1 MKNIDKIYLKNRD
14 RRSSVMQKFIAI
26 DIGAETGRVI
36 VGDVSKMEIIYR
48 FPNNLVRVKDSIF
61 WDILGIFNEIKKGLK
76 EAFKKYSDQIVSIGI
91 DTWGVDYVLLDDGG
105 DLLGNP
111 YHYRDK
117 RTDNIMEVVFNIIPK
132 KEIFT
137 ETGIQF
143 MQLNTIYQL
152 YSFAK
157 KKPQILEN
165 TRYFLTIPDILNY
178 WLTGIIKNEYSITT
192 TTQLYNPIKKDW
204 STKILN
210 KLGFKKEIFGEIIM
224 PGTKIGELLP
234 AIAREIGADSEVVII
249 APACHD
255 TGSAVAAVPVEDN
268 TNYAYISSGTWSLLG
283 IETPEPIINEMSFKY
298 NFTNEGSADGGFRFL
313 KNITGF
319 WIIQECKKFW
329 DEKVKSYSYDELIEI
344 ALKYGPANFRID
356 PDDSKFLKPG
366 LIDDNMP
373 DRIKT
378 YCQETGQKV
387 PETPAEI
394 VRGVI
399 ESLAD
404 KYTKTIKMIE
414 EITNRTI
421 SEIYII
427 GGGCRNGF
435 LCQIVANA
443 TGLSVF
449 AGPVEATAIGN
460 LMIQAKSMGQIKS
473 IIEGRKI
480 IRRSFDIKKYLPKE

>member
-1 MKNIDKIYLKNRD
+1 ME
-14 RRSSVMQKFIAI
+14 KFVAI
-26 DIGAETGRVI
+26 DLGAESGRVI
-36 VGDVSKMEIIYR
+36 VGDLSKMEIIYR
-48 FPNNLVRVKDSIF
+48 FPNHLVRVKDSIF

-76 EAFKKYSDQIVSIGI
+76 EAFKKYPNQIVSIGI
-91 DTWGVDYVLLDDGG
+91 DTWGVDYGLLDDDG

-111 YHYRDK
+111 YHYRDQ
-117 RTDNIMEVVFNIIPK
+117 RTDNIMEEVFRIIPK

-157 KKPQILEN
+157 KKPQIFKN
-165 TRYFLTIPDILNY
+165 TKYFLTIPDLLNY

-204 STKILN
+204 STKILD
-210 KLGFKKEIFGEIIM
+210 KLGLKKEIFGEIIM
-224 PGTKIGELLP
+224 PGTKIGKLLP

-255 TGSAVAAVPVEDN
+255 TGSAVAAVPGEDN
-268 TNYAYISSGTWSLLG
+268 IHYAYISSGTWSLIG
-283 IETPEPIINEMSFKY
+283 IESPKPIINEKSFQS

-313 KNITGF
+313 KNVTGF

-329 DEKVKSYSYDELIEI
+329 DENVNLYSYDELTEL
-344 ALKYGPANFRID
+344 ALKYGPVNFRID
-356 PDDSKFLKPG
+356 PDNSRFLKPG
-366 LIDDNMP
+366 LIDDSMP
-373 DRIKT
+373 DRIKA

-387 PETPAEI
+387 PKTPAEI
-394 VRGVI
+394 TRGII

-414 EITNRTI
+414 EITGESI
-421 SEIYII
+421 KEIYII
-427 GGGCRNGF
+427 GGGSRNGL
-435 LCQIVANA
+435 LCQLVVKA
-443 TGLSVF
+443 TGLPVF
-449 AGPVEATAIGN
+449 AGPVEATALGN

-473 IIEGRKI
+473 IVEGRKI
-480 IRRSFDIKKYLPKE
+480 IGKSFNIKKYLPEK

>member
-1 MKNIDKIYLKNRD
+1 
-14 RRSSVMQKFIAI
+14 MQKFIAI
-26 DIGAETGRVI
+26 DIGAESGRVI
-36 VGDVSKMEIIYR
+36 VGDVSKVEIIYR

-61 WDILGIFNEIKKGLK
+61 WDILGVFNEIRKGLK
-76 EAFKKYSDQIVSIGI
+76 EAFKKYPDQIVSVGI
-91 DTWGVDYVLLDDGG
+91 DTWGVDYVLLDNDG

-117 RTDNIMEVVFNIIPK
+117 RTDNIMEEVFRIIPK

-157 KKPQILEN
+157 KKPQIFEN
-165 TRYFLTIPDILNY
+165 TKYFLTIPDLLNY
-178 WLTGIIKNEYSITT
+178 WLTGIKKNEYSIAT

-210 KLGFKKEIFGEIIM
+210 KLRIKREIFGEIIM
-224 PGTKIGELLP
+224 PGTKIGKLLP
-234 AIAREIGADSEVVII
+234 AVAREIGANSEVIVV

-268 TNYAYISSGTWSLLG
+268 VNYAYISSGTWSLLG
-283 IETPEPIINEMSFKY
+283 IETPEPIINDLSFKY

-329 DEKVKSYSYDELIEI
+329 DEKVKSYSYDELTEI
-344 ALKYGPANFRID
+344 AQKYGPANFRID
-356 PDDSKFLKPG
+356 PDDLRFLKPG

-373 DRIKT
+373 DRIKA
-378 YCQETGQKV
+378 YCHETGQKI

-414 EITNRTI
+414 EITDRTLN
-421 SEIYII
+421 EIYII
-427 GGGCRNGF
+427 GGGCRNEL
-435 LCQIVANA
+435 LCQLLANA
-443 TGLSVF
+443 TGLPVY

-460 LMIQAKSMGQIKS
+460 IIIQAKSMGQIKS
-473 IIEGRKI
+473 ITEGRKLLRKFYKI
-480 IRRSFDIKKYLPKE
+480 QKYYPKV

>member
-1 MKNIDKIYLKNRD
+1 
-14 RRSSVMQKFIAI
+14 MQKFIAI

-36 VGDVSKMEIIYR
+36 VGDVSKMETIYR
-48 FPNNLVRVKDSIF
+48 FPNNFVRVKDSIF

-91 DTWGVDYVLLDDGG
+91 DTWGVDYVLLDDD

-117 RTDNIMEVVFNIIPK
+117 RTDNIMEEVFSIIPK

-143 MQLNTIYQL
+143 MQINTIYQL

-157 KKPQILEN
+157 NKPQVFGN
-165 TRYFLTIPDILNY
+165 AKYFLTIPDLLNY
-178 WLTGIIKNEYSITT
+178 WLTGIIKNEYSIAT
-192 TTQLYNPIKKDW
+192 TTQLYNPIERDW
-204 STKILN
+204 SIKIMD
-210 KLGFKKEIFGEIIM
+210 KLGLKREIFGEIIM
-224 PGTKIGELLP
+224 PGTKIGKLLP
-234 AIAREIGADSEVVII
+234 AIAREIGADSEVVVV

-255 TGSAVAAVPVEDN
+255 TGSAVAAIPVEDD
-268 TNYAYISSGTWSLLG
+268 TNYAYISSGTWSLIG
-283 IETPEPIINEMSFKY
+283 IESTKPIINEMSFKF

-313 KNITGF
+313 KNVTGF

-329 DEKVKSYSYDELIEI
+329 DEKVKSYSYDELTEM
-344 ALKYGPANFRID
+344 ALKYGSANFKID
-356 PDDSKFLKPG
+356 PDDSRFLKPG

-373 DRIKT
+373 DRIKA

-414 EITNRTI
+414 EITNKTI
-421 SEIYII
+421 NEIYII
-427 GGGCRNGF
+427 GGGCRNGL

-473 IIEGRKI
+473 IVEGRKV
-480 IRRSFDIKKYLPKE
+480 IRKSFDIKKYLP